1 MMIKQRK
8 KFFLYLTIGLVAFSF
23 LEIPTGFFRTKITL
37 LFARENSLVM
47 DLSVYLEDCNVFC
60 ADGATP
66 LIVNVLLC
74 DSNQKPV
81 PYSRIQVQL
90 NHFSAMMKPAHPVT
104 GLDGQVTI
112 TLFPQEPYQF
122 EQQSGVEPENETPVS
137 IAFSA
142 RKATPIRWE
151 GKMTNPPVLLVH
163 GFQDTSESM
172 VPLKDFLSGKAL
184 FVDSMDYDT
193 NTNLPDMSDALDQA
207 LSDLMLGLKGR
218 GIYAQRADIVA
229 HSLGGLV
236 TRYYTT
242 QPSYLQKRNVHKV
255 IFINAP
261 HHGTP
266 WAEAGAAIL
275 NSPFLEQ
282 LYPTSSLYTSV
293 FPASINRGLN
303 QTIQT
308 GNIALENDEVV
319 PIPSSMLSSWDI
331 ETKVFRIGSEPLT
344 LEGVISNQISG
355 NSRHRQLLFYTPV
368 FEEIYYDLTH
378 ALPYPQERR

>member
-1 MMIKQRK
+1 MKKKQK
-8 KFFLYLTIGLVAFSF
+8 KFFIYLIIGLVAFSI
-23 LEIPTGFFRTKITL
+23 LEIPTGFFRTKIAL
-37 LFARENSLVM
+37 LFAREESLLM
-47 DLSVYLEDCNVFC
+47 DLSVYPEDFNVFC

-66 LIVNVLLC
+66 LLVSVFLC

-81 PYSRIQVQL
+81 PYSRIKVQL
-90 NHFSAMMKPAHPVT
+90 NHFSAIMKPVHPVT
-104 GLDGQVTI
+104 DRNGQVTI

-122 EQQSGVEPENETPVS
+122 EWQAGAQLETKTPVS
-137 IAFSA
+137 IEFSA
-142 RKATPIRWE
+142 RKALPIDWE
-151 GKMTNPPVLLVH
+151 GTLANPPILLVH
-163 GFQDTSESM
+163 GFQDSSESM
-172 VPLKDFLSGKAL
+172 IPLKNFLLEKGL
-184 FVDSMDYDT
+184 FTDSMDYDT
-193 NTNLPDMSDALDQA
+193 NTDFPDMSDKLDQA
-207 LSDLMLGLKGR
+207 LSDLMLGLQNK

-242 QPSYLQKRNVHKV
+242 RHSYLQKRNVHKV
-255 IFINAP
+255 VFINVP

-266 WAEAGAAIL
+266 WAEAGAVIL

-293 FPASINRGLN
+293 FPVSINRGLN

-344 LEGVISNQISG
+344 LEGAISNQISG
-355 NSRHRQLLFYTPV
+355 NSRHRQLLFFTSV

-378 ALPYPQERR
+378 TLSYPQERR

>member
-1 MMIKQRK
+1 M
-8 KFFLYLTIGLVAFSF
+8 
-23 LEIPTGFFRTKITL
+23 
-37 LFARENSLVM
+37 
-47 DLSVYLEDCNVFC
+47 
-60 ADGATP
+60 
-66 LIVNVLLC
+66 
-74 DSNQKPV
+74 
-81 PYSRIQVQL
+81 
-90 NHFSAMMKPAHPVT
+90 
-104 GLDGQVTI
+104 
-112 TLFPQEPYQF
+112 
-122 EQQSGVEPENETPVS
+122 EPENETPVS

-184 FVDSMDYDT
+184 IVDSMDYDT
-193 NTNLPDMSDALDQA
+193 NTNLPDMSDALDEA

-266 WAEAGAAIL
+266 WAEAVQQSEL
-275 NSPFLEQ
+275 PFLEQ
-282 LYPTSSLYTSV
+282 LYPASSLYTSV